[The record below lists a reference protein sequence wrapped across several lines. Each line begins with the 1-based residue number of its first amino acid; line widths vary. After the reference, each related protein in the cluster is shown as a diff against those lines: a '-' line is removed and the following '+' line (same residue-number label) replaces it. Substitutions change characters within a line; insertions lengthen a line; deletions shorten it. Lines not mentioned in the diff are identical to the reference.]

1 MICRPDGAGENE
13 VTAKENDRDK
23 TYQAQTTEQYAAL
36 GQFIQEFGQIC
47 NWLQIQF
54 VLLLQE
60 QGLGDQTIANIIIGN
75 KAITAEPLVQIME
88 GLAGHL
94 ISNDKVGMEILG
106 HVTKRFRA
114 LITTRNDFVHG
125 TWSIGWAN
133 PGDTDFS
140 VIGGMKPAPN
150 KKGMAYKELPKSVE
164 EIHALVEEAKQVNK
178 LFMRFFICVCPKR
191 LDFSKNFTKTTEGEW
206 LPEPPANTT

>member
-1 MICRPDGAGENE
+1 MTE
-13 VTAKENDRDK
+13 KEKDRDE
-23 TYQAQTTEQYAAL
+23 TYKAQTTEQYAAL

-47 NWLQIQF
+47 NWLQTQF
-54 VLLLQE
+54 VLLLQG
-60 QGLGDQTIANIIIGN
+60 QGLGDQMIANIIIGN

-94 ISNDKVGMEILG
+94 TSDDKVGMEILG

-114 LITTRNDFVHG
+114 LITSRNDFVHG
-125 TWSIGWAN
+125 TWFIGWASSA
-133 PGDTDFS
+133 DTDFS
-140 VIGGMKPAPN
+140 AIAGMKPAPN
-150 KKGMAYKELPKSVE
+150 KKGMAYKKLPKSVE

-178 LFMRFFICVCPKR
+178 LFMRFFTCMYPEK
-191 LDFSKNFTKTTEGEW
+191 LDFSKNFTKTDEGEW